1 MFKKFFITI
10 AFFLI
15 TIVGFSSAADAMI
28 EVNGK
33 SIEPMDIKLE
43 IDGVLAST
51 NLPIFAINERTYVPV
66 RFVSENM
73 GHKVIWLQDT
83 FTVEIRADGKK
94 MWFPIGKPQVN
105 LGSGLV
111 STPDNVMAVLAK
123 LPNMVDQVTYVP
135 VRFISE
141 YLGKKVDWVQE
152 TKTVV
157 IGKTSENLDNNTI
170 DIFAMENS
178 ESESLGEKPNSENPK
193 TNDIP
198 VVNKNKISLI
208 TIDTIT
214 EDSSTTKMYFTFDN
228 EVNFSTSFTQSTAD
242 IFIPN
247 ASPADMRLGDY
258 PSPLKNAN
266 MYSISIKDNGILIS
280 FNKSNDLLTVFH
292 SSDKKSIIVTDSF
305 YFKGIEITNYNG
317 KNAYLLRGLG
327 KQAYNQLVIEN
338 PKRIALDFMDTSLE
352 GDNYKEFNQS
362 IGFVKKLRMSQFV
375 PDKNYDPN
383 ARIVRVVLDI
393 AEGVN
398 HPDLRIDTVGDDIIL
413 IPEESLYDYFSF
425 RTSGSTRSITI
436 KNLLE
441 NINYNYMPELNIITA
456 SLPISI
462 PDGQIS
468 YNDSLI
474 KDLRVENNNLTINL
488 LRNATVSTNRSASGE
503 IQFDITR
510 VKTGNNSDYFI
521 MIDPGHGGT
530 DPGAGD
536 PSETFYEKDVI
547 LPVQR
552 ALYNRL
558 IQMGYRVQ
566 KTNDT
571 VDSYVPVLARAE
583 MANQLKP
590 DIFISLHA
598 NTADSSAANGIEVLY
613 SDKNPNKEPGQE
625 KIAQIFVEELEKITG
640 RKSRGTKLRPDII
653 VVGKTNM
660 TAVLVEMGFLSNPTE
675 LSLLKSSVYQNQMV
689 EGIIA
694 AIERF
699 LGEYR

>member
-10 AFFLI
+10 AFFLL
-15 TIVGFSSAADAMI
+15 TIVGFSSTADAMI

-51 NLPIFAINERTYVPV
+51 NLPIFAISERTYVPV

-141 YLGKKVDWVQE
+141 YLGKKVDWIQE
-152 TKTVV
+152 TRTVV

-247 ASPADMRLGDY
+247 VSPADMRLGDY

-352 GDNYKEFNQS
+352 GDNYQEYNQS

-413 IPEESLYDYFSF
+413 IPEESLYDYFGF

-436 KNLLE
+436 KNLVE

-456 SLPISI
+456 NLPISI

-640 RKSRGTKLRPDII
+640 RKSRGTKLRHDII